1 MAGTES
7 VVVESPSPAPRHI
20 SWPQAAFIG
29 VAAMVGAGIF
39 SLLGTAG
46 EVAGSA
52 VWISFL
58 LAGIIAAFQGYSFAR
73 FGARYPSGAGLLEYV
88 RQGYGDGHFF
98 GSISWLVYWVNTIVT
113 AMVAVSFGGYASEL
127 FTDKNKVWAKIF
139 AALIVIIMTAANILG
154 STLVARAQTVI
165 VGIVIGSLSLFAIV
179 TIANMHASYLAP
191 HTYPDFKHIFS
202 SVALTF
208 FAFLGF
214 GIVTFTAKDLRNP
227 KRELPKAMYLALGL
241 ATVIYVAV
249 SIGVFGTLPVHEVV
263 ASGATALAV
272 AAQPSLGQFGYW
284 LMGVTG
290 LFATA
295 GATNGGLYPAVGM
308 TEQLASSRDFPPI
321 MGRRLQG
328 RYPVGLL
335 LTAGVA
341 AVMALGFSLS
351 AIASIG
357 SAVALLVFMLVTI
370 GHLRVRHETGAA
382 PVLLWLG
389 ILTTAAAFVAFA
401 ITTLI
406 HEPASVVTLVATV
419 ALSVGLDFLWRRH
432 RDTRTPAAGSS
443 PLPV

>member
-1 MAGTES
+1 MTGTDS
-7 VVVESPSPAPRHI
+7 ATTAAPAPVARHI
-20 SWPQAAFIG
+20 NWVQAAFIG

-39 SLLGTAG
+39 SLLGAAG

-58 LAGIIAAFQGYSFAR
+58 LAGVIAGFQGYSFAR
-73 FGARYPSGAGLLEYV
+73 LGARYPSGAGLLEYV

-127 FTDKNKVWAKIF
+127 FTDHNKTWAKVF
-139 AALIVIIMTAANILG
+139 AGLIVVIMTIANILG

-165 VGIVIGSLSLFAIV
+165 VGIVIGSLTLFAIV
-179 TIANMHASYLAP
+179 TIANMHPSYLAAS
-191 HTYPDFKHIFS
+191 TYPDFRHIFS

-249 SIGVFGTLPVHEVV
+249 SIGVFGTLPVHEVI
-263 ASGATALAV
+263 ASGSTALAV

-295 GATNGGLYPAVGM
+295 GATNGGLYPAVGL

-321 MGRRLQG
+321 MGRRLKG
-328 RYPVGLL
+328 RYPFGLL

-341 AVMALGFSLS
+341 VVMAVSFSLS

-370 GHLRVRHETGAA
+370 GHLRVRRETGAA
-382 PVLLWLG
+382 PVMLWLG
-389 ILTTAAAFVAFA
+389 ILTTGAAFVAFA
-401 ITTLI
+401 ITTLKD
-406 HEPASVVTLVATV
+406 EPASIVTFIVTV
-419 ALSVGLDFLWRRH
+419 ALSFGLDFWWRRV
-432 RDTRTPAAGSS
+432 RDQDAGRVAA
-443 PLPV
+443 